1 MLEEAVEVYRLDRD
15 GLPATLDDLRHST
28 PLNPDATRRWAGP
41 YLSHPV
47 PVDPWGKAY
56 RYHLLTPTTF
66 KITSAGGDGL
76 WLTVD
81 DIDPTAKR
89 LTTE

>member
-15 GLPATLDDLRHST
+15 GLPATLDNLRHST
-28 PLNPDATRRWAGP
+28 PLNPDAPRRWAGP
-41 YLSHPV
+41 YLSHAV

-56 RYHLLTPTTF
+56 RYHLLTPSTF

-76 WLTVD
+76 
-81 DIDPTAKR
+81 
-89 LTTE
+89 